1 MQFPAEEFERSI
13 KSLLRVRYAVSWEED
28 VKVGFEDNNE
38 KDGEND
44 ECADPHDNFEGLPL
58 VEDGTTGKMIFVFQS
73 HNMKRLY
80 QRYGKRLVLLD
91 VTYKTTKPALPLY
104 FLAVQTNVNYQ
115 VRWHQV
121 EIFTEL

>member
-1 MQFPAEEFERSI
+1 MQFPAEESERSI
-13 KSLLRVRYAVSWEED
+13 KSLLRVRYAVCWEED
-28 VKVGFEDNNE
+28 AKVGFEDNNE

-121 EIFTEL
+121 DIFTEL